1 MVLPTLLKSGYV
13 VPPKGTSKSEK
24 ERIKNQTGIDFLMN
38 YLSDRIGMY
47 KNGNP
52 KIKPK
57 KLGDKV
63 LVLKSG
69 TGSGKST
76 VIPPIFYER
85 FQSRTLKNI
94 AVTQPRILT
103 AKEIAEGTPKH
114 YPFMKL
120 DVNIG
125 YSTGTIKRPIKDK
138 GILYMTTGTLL
149 AQIISSEPDDFVT
162 NYSLII
168 IDEVHERDINVDMLL
183 YQLKK
188 MLELYWDDPKCP
200 FIILMSA
207 TFEPKIFMEYFESP
221 AGNYMEFLGATFPI
235 ENNYPKFD
243 IPNYI
248 QYALDKAEEL
258 HVKNIIDI
266 DENSDFRDILIFLQ
280 GGSQVKKVI
289 DVLHLFNSRV
299 LSKPFDEV
307 LKYIDNKKNK
317 EKFGGG
323 SDKRYYIA
331 PITLTSASFTSS
343 GTEYQNLFSPID
355 NIMIPIY
362 NLNEKGEI
370 DINSIKKWVTPT
382 RRIIVSTN
390 IAETGVT
397 IETLK
402 YCIDTGYVNQS
413 EFNPDFGTF
422 SLFSKS
428 ITKGMALQ
436 RKGRVGRKSPG
447 NWYPCY
453 TELVFN
459 NLNSDQFADILKS
472 DITIHLLNVIITETE
487 SKFIAQDELTL
498 KELENKNKFLITNS
512 FSDNEYYLLRHPKP
526 FNLSAVDLFE
536 FPSSSSLVYSLE
548 KLYSLG
554 FIDSQYNPT
563 VLGMYSKNF
572 NKLSLEIIK
581 MILSGYGY
589 GANIMDLITIS
600 AFIRVGMRFIFSR
613 KYKPINVLKPK
624 ISDKE
629 YEFYYKIIICCQ
641 FTECI
646 FIWDLYSEFLN
657 DMMEKIRKKSKNNKS
672 YDFSIELI
680 EKWCAENNLEYSGL
694 ILVSKI
700 RDEILSDVISAGFNP
715 YYNGLDL
722 PKGKY
727 SLLNIIR
734 NNLEE
739 GVSEIKKLKK
749 CFIDS
754 YRLNLIIWDNKSKS
768 YILKHRNIPII
779 FNKNN
784 LIVRMTE
791 DAVQKNA
798 FFIIAEN
805 IMLVESKNNPGIY
818 EFNVNPPIS
827 IIDSLDIDIKFL
839 MH

>member
-1 MVLPTLLKSGYV
+1 MTLPTLLKSGYI
-13 VPPKGTSKSEK
+13 VPPKKMSKAEK
-24 ERIKNQTGIDFLMN
+24 ERIKNQTGIDYIMN

-57 KLGDKV
+57 NLGDKV

-69 TGSGKST
+69 TGSGKSS

-94 AVTQPRILT
+94 AITQPRILT
-103 AKEIAEGTPKH
+103 AKELAEKTPKD

-125 YSTGTIKRPIKDK
+125 YLTGTIKRPITKK

-149 AQIISSEPDDFVT
+149 GEIIECEPEYFVN

-168 IDEVHERDINVDMLL
+168 IDEVHDRDINVDMLL

-188 MLELYWDDPKCP
+188 ILKLYWDDPKCP
-200 FIILMSA
+200 IVILMSA
-207 TFEPKIFMEYFESP
+207 TFNQKKFIDYFECP
-221 AGNYMEFLGATFPI
+221 NYMEFIGTTFPI

-248 QYALDKAEEL
+248 QYAVDKAEEL

-266 DENSDFRDILIFLQ
+266 DENIISRDILIFLQ
-280 GGSQVKKVI
+280 GGSQVQKVI
-289 DVLHLFNSRV
+289 NRLHLFNSLV

-307 LKYIDNKKNK
+307 LNYIDNKKNK
-317 EKFGGG
+317 EKIGGG

-331 PITLTSASFTSS
+331 PIKLTSASFTFS
-343 GTEYQNLFSPID
+343 GAEYQNLFSPID
-355 NIMIPIY
+355 NIMIPVY

-370 DINSIKKWVTPT
+370 DEKNIKKWVTPT

-402 YCIDTGYVNQS
+402 YCIDTGYVNQP
-413 EFNPDFGTF
+413 EFNPDFGAN
-422 SLFSKS
+422 SLLSKN
-428 ITKGMALQ
+428 ITKFMALQ

-453 TELVFN
+453 TEHVFN
-459 NLNSDQFADILKS
+459 NLCIDQFADILKS
-472 DITIHLLNVIITETE
+472 DITIHLLNIIISETE
-487 SKFIAQDELTL
+487 SRFIQHKNLTL
-498 KELENKNKFLITNS
+498 KELEDKNNFLITNS
-512 FSDNEYYLLRHPKP
+512 LSDNEYYLLRHAKP
-526 FNLSAVDLFE
+526 FNLSVVDLFE
-536 FPSSSSLVYSLE
+536 FPSSSALVYSLE

-563 VLGMYSKNF
+563 ALGMYSKRF
-572 NKLSLEIIK
+572 NKLSAEMVK
-581 MILSGYGY
+581 MILSGYAH
-589 GANIMDLITIS
+589 GANIMNLITIA
-600 AFIRVGMRFIFSR
+600 AFISVGIQYIFKK

-629 YEFYYKIIICCQ
+629 YDFYYKTIFCCQ
-641 FTECI
+641 FTEYI
-646 FIWDLYSEFLN
+646 FIWELYSEFLS
-657 DMMEKIRKKSKNNKS
+657 DMVKKIRKKSEKNKS
-672 YDFSIELI
+672 YDFSIEMI
-680 EKWCAENNLEYSGL
+680 EKWCSDNNLEYSGL
-694 ILVSKI
+694 ILVSKV
-700 RDEILSDVISAGFNP
+700 RDEILSTIISAGFNP
-715 YYNGLDL
+715 YYNGLGL
-722 PKGKY
+722 PKEKY
-727 SLLNIIR
+727 SLLNIVR
-734 NNLEE
+734 NNLKE

-754 YRLNLIIWDNKSKS
+754 YRLNLIIWDNNSKS
-768 YILKHRNIPII
+768 YILKHKNIPIN

-784 LIVRMTE
+784 LIVNMTD
-791 DAVQKNA
+791 DAIQKNA
-798 FFIIAEN
+798 IFIIAEK
-805 IMLVESKNNPGIY
+805 IMILECKNSPGVY
-818 EFNVNPPIS
+818 EFNAISPIS

-839 MH
+839 MY

>member
-1 MVLPTLLKSGYV
+1 MGLPTLLKSGYV
-13 VPPKGTSKSEK
+13 VPPKGSSKTEK
-24 ERIKNQTGIDFLMN
+24 ERIKNQTGIDYLMN

-57 KLGDKV
+57 TLGDKV

-94 AVTQPRILT
+94 AVTQPRVLT
-103 AKEIAEGTPKH
+103 AKEIAEKTPKD

-125 YSTGTIKRPIKDK
+125 YLTGTVKRPINNK

-149 AQIISSEPDDFVT
+149 AQIIGSEPEDFI
-162 NYSLII
+162 NKYSLII
-168 IDEVHERDINVDMLL
+168 IDEVHDRDINVDMLL
-183 YQLKK
+183 YQIKRI
-188 MLELYWDDPKCP
+188 LELYWDDPKCP
-200 FIILMSA
+200 IIILMSA
-207 TFEPKIFMEYFESP
+207 TFNQKIFIDYFECPPS
-221 AGNYMEFLGATFPI
+221 NYMEFIGSTFPI

-248 QYALDKAEEL
+248 QYAVDKAEEL
-258 HVKNIIDI
+258 HIKNIIDI
-266 DENSDFRDILIFLQ
+266 DENSIFRDILIFLQ
-280 GGSQVKKVI
+280 GGSQIQKV
-289 DVLHLFNSRV
+289 VNKLHLFNSLI
-299 LSKPFDEV
+299 LSKSFDEV
-307 LKYIDNKKNK
+307 LNYIDNKKNK
-317 EKFGGG
+317 EKIGGS

-331 PITLTSASFTSS
+331 PIKLTTASFTLS
-343 GTEYQNLFSPID
+343 GTEYQNLFSPIN

-362 NLNEKGEI
+362 NITEKGEI
-370 DINSIKKWVTPT
+370 DEKNIKKWVTPT

-413 EFNPDFGTF
+413 EFNPDFGAS
-422 SLFSKS
+422 SLFSKN

-453 TELVFN
+453 TERVFN
-459 NLNSDQFADILKS
+459 NLNTDQFADILKS
-472 DITIHLLNVIITETE
+472 DITIHLLNIIISETE
-487 SKFIAQDELTL
+487 SKFIQHKELTL
-498 KELENKNKFLITNS
+498 KELEDKNSFLITNS
-512 FSDNEYYLLRHPKP
+512 FSDNEYYLLRHAKP

-536 FPSSSSLVYSLE
+536 FPSSSTLVYSLE

-572 NKLSLEIIK
+572 NKLSIEIVK
-581 MILSGYGY
+581 MILSGYGH
-589 GANIMDLITIS
+589 GADIMSLITIS
-600 AFIRVGMRFIFSR
+600 AFISVGMQSIFTK

-629 YEFYYKIIICCQ
+629 YEFYYKTIFCCQ

-646 FIWDLYSEFLN
+646 FIWELYSDFLN
-657 DMMEKIRKKSKNNKS
+657 GIVEKMRKKTEKNKS
-672 YDFSIELI
+672 YEFSTEMIV
-680 EKWCAENNLEYSGL
+680 KWCSDHNLEYSGL
-694 ILVSKI
+694 ILVSKF
-700 RDEILSDVISAGFNP
+700 RDEILSDIISAGLNP

-734 NNLEE
+734 NNLKE

-754 YRLNLIIWDNKSKS
+754 YRLNLIIWDNNSKS
-768 YILKHRNIPII
+768 YILKHRNIPIT

-784 LIVRMTE
+784 LIIRMTD
-791 DAVQKNA
+791 DAIQKNA
-798 FFIIAEN
+798 IFIIAEK
-805 IMLVESKNNPGIY
+805 IMLLECKNNPGIY
-818 EFNVNPPIS
+818 EFNASPPIS

-839 MH
+839 MY